1 MRIALAQI
9 NPTVGDFEGNKKLIL
24 KYIEKAKQNNADMVV
39 FPELAITGYPPEDL
53 LLRESFIDENLKTL
67 NFIINKVRDIPLVIG
82 FVDRNNLLYNAAGV
96 GYGGKII
103 FKHYKSN
110 LPNYGVFDE
119 VRYFAAGN
127 KTGILKV
134 NEYNIGITVCEDI
147 WNPDGPAQ
155 CQAIQGEAHLLI
167 NISASPFHA
176 GKLKEREQMLATR
189 ASDYSAYVA
198 YLNMVGGQDE
208 LVFDGRSMVFDESGK
223 LIARGKAFEED
234 LIVFDIDLK
243 SIVAKRIKNTTL
255 RREMEKFK
263 KQPLE
268 TTAIRIKLNKKGRIT
283 NFISPALSEIE
294 EIYSA
299 IKLGIIDYCKK
310 NGFKKALVG
319 VSGGI
324 DSALTLCLA
333 VDSLGAQN
341 VIAISMPSMFTS
353 KETKSDA
360 RKIADNL
367 GVQFYEIPI
376 SEIHRAFIDSLTG
389 IFAGTKPGIAEEN
402 IQARIRGNILMAI
415 SNKFGWLVLT
425 TGNKSE
431 VSTGYC
437 TLYGDTAG
445 GYAPLK
451 DVPKTMVYKLAEYR
465 NSIAGKKI
473 IPDSI
478 IKRAP
483 TAELKPDQ
491 KDQDVLPPYKIL
503 DKIIEDY
510 VEKDLSYR
518 DLIEQGISPEYVKK
532 TILMIYGSEY
542 KRRQSP
548 PGVKITPRA
557 FGKDRR
563 YPITNKFNEILIR
576 GRK

>member
-24 KYIEKAKQNNADMVV
+24 KFINEAKKARADIVA

-53 LLRESFIDENLKTL
+53 ILRQSFINENLNSL
-67 NFIINKVRDIPLVIG
+67 NFIANKVRDIPVIIG
-82 FVDRNNLLYNAAGV
+82 FVDSNNLLYNAAGV
-96 GYGGKII
+96 LYGGRII
-103 FKHYKSN
+103 FKHYKFN

-119 VRYFAAGN
+119 IRYFAAG
-127 KTGILKV
+127 KKIGILKV
-134 NEYNIGITVCEDI
+134 NEYNIGISVCEDI

-155 CQAIQGEAHLLI
+155 CQALQGKAHLLI
-167 NISASPFHA
+167 NISASPFYA
-176 GKLKEREQMLATR
+176 GKLKEREHMLATR
-189 ASDYSAYVA
+189 ASDYSAYVG

-243 SIVAKRIKNTTL
+243 SIVARRIKNTTL
-255 RREMEKFK
+255 RKEWESFR
-263 KQPLE
+263 KQPIE
-268 TTAIRIKLNKKGRIT
+268 TAKIRLRVKDKRTINPL
-283 NFISPALSEIE
+283 ISPALTEVE

-299 IKLGIIDYCKK
+299 IKLGIRDYFKK
-310 NGFKKALVG
+310 NGFKKALIG

-333 VDSLGAQN
+333 FDSLGAEN
-341 VIAISMPSMFTS
+341 VIAISMPSRFTS
-353 KETKSDA
+353 KETKMDA

-376 SEIHRAFIDSLTG
+376 NMIHRAFINSLSE
-389 IFAGTKPGIAEEN
+389 IFAGTKSGTAEEN
-402 IQARIRGNILMAI
+402 IQSRIRGNMLMAI

-445 GYAPLK
+445 GFAPLK
-451 DVPKTMVYKLAEYR
+451 DVTKMQVYALARYR
-465 NSIAGKKI
+465 NRIAEKKI
-473 IPDSI
+473 IPESV
-478 IKRAP
+478 IKRP
-483 TAELKPDQ
+483 PSAELRPDQ
-491 KDQDVLPPYKIL
+491 TDQDTLPPYEIL
-503 DKIIEDY
+503 DKIIEGY
-510 VEKDLSYR
+510 VEKDLTYEE
-518 DLIEQGISPEYVKK
+518 LIKSGLTEQYVKRAIK
-532 TILMIYGSEY
+532 MIVNSEH

-548 PGVKITPRA
+548 QGVKITPRA

-563 YPITNKFNEILIR
+563 YPITNKFIEI
-576 GRK
+576 KN